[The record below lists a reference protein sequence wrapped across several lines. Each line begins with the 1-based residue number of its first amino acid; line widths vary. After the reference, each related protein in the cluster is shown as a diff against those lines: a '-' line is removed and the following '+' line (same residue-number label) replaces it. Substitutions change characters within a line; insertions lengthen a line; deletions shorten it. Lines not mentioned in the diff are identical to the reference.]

1 MIVLLVLGLVM
12 LTYALIKGATR
23 REIRWFPIIVGL
35 ILVVSMG
42 LGLHRAQTSHFLMTK
57 TPVDKTQKIAPAT
70 TINGLKLITT
80 QTGSDGELRYTYSI
94 GKKTYQTMT
103 QNATT
108 TVKSTDKQA
117 SLNIEVMTYQVNSAW
132 RRFLLL
138 GQPKFEKGTTSY
150 TLSVPKDWYIIPAN
164 KVATLQKMVKDS
176 KAIIADEVAK
186 QVKQQFADKAKD
198 DKDFL
203 SNTDAQNKL
212 KDQIV
217 TDVTNKANDDL
228 HKALIQK
235 IESWHK

>member
-1 MIVLLVLGLVM
+1 
-12 LTYALIKGATR
+12 
-23 REIRWFPIIVGL
+23 
-35 ILVVSMG
+35 
-42 LGLHRAQTSHFLMTK
+42 MTK

-176 KAIIADEVAK
+176 KASIADEVAK